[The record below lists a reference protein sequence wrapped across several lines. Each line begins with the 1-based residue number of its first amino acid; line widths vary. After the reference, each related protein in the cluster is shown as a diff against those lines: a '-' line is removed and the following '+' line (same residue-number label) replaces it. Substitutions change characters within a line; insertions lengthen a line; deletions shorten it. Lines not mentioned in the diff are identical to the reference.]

1 MNYPFKC
8 ISTDPVPH
16 TVHAQPPKTHESTA
30 ESSTWDDA
38 KLIPC
43 KIKGNQVEH
52 AAFSQG
58 NCIIMK
64 DLRDKNIREGWKSEV
79 RMEYGVCWA
88 EEKINDTG
96 VSLSSPLHTG

>member
-1 MNYPFKC
+1 M
-8 ISTDPVPH
+8 
-16 TVHAQPPKTHESTA
+16 
-30 ESSTWDDA
+30 
-38 KLIPC
+38 
-43 KIKGNQVEH
+43 EH

-88 EEKINDTG
+88 EEKINDTQAC
-96 VSLSSPLHTG
+96 L